1 MSTIFKSIV
10 IRLSLVN
17 LRSIIVFILVLES
30 INELVLHL
38 NSSIQKC
45 GVHVQLCPQLN
56 FDTLSL
62 LLMIISQTTWLYL
75 IKNRFKLFSHFL
87 AFYAE
92 IHTQFHVSVQS
103 LRVIMLKN
111 MFQNSFSHACFKMTS
126 FIRPP
131 VLTLLRMEWLRG
143 RIDTSLK
150 LPELYYFKCKCPSIS
165 RPMLFPPL
173 VFY

>member
-1 MSTIFKSIV
+1 MW
-10 IRLSLVN
+10 
-17 LRSIIVFILVLES
+17 
-30 INELVLHL
+30 
-38 NSSIQKC
+38 
-45 GVHVQLCPQLN
+45 GPCPVVSPTE
-56 FDTLSL
+56 FRYFVTFVDDY
-62 LLMIISQTTWLYL
+62 SQTTWLYL

-173 VFY
+173 VFLLTECLPQS